1 MISSPELYQIYYICV
16 FSSLGRLL
24 IPFLRKLGLN
34 CTELQNNR
42 AQGTVSTLLFF
53 ENIYLELFCLDD
65 NSHLA
70 QSTMT
75 TEFNFFARVNWLETG
90 ASPFGF
96 GLCYLTDR
104 DRSPYN
110 IEESGTEETQVAE
123 QPRGFLPINLAYP
136 EEPIC
141 YVVPHYIAVRNR
153 LNRVLATNEQNFTQT
168 LGMRQLTRVKLK
180 VSSGRIFT
188 IPLLSLVAQNILDIE
203 YRKLPFLELTFD
215 NGDRQRRLDLRPLL
229 PIVLKY

>member
-1 MISSPELYQIYYICV
+1 M
-16 FSSLGRLL
+16 
-24 IPFLRKLGLN
+24 
-34 CTELQNNR
+34 
-42 AQGTVSTLLFF
+42 STLLFF

-96 GLCYLTDR
+96 GLCYLTDH
-104 DRSPYN
+104 DHFFTHI
-110 IEESGTEETQVAE
+110 IEDSRTEKTQVTE
-123 QPRGFLPINLAYP
+123 QPHGFLPVNLAYP

-141 YVVPHYIAVRNR
+141 CVVPHYVAVRNR
-153 LNRVLATNEQNFTQT
+153 LSRVLATSEQNLTQS
-168 LGMRQLTRVKLK
+168 LGIRQLTRVKLK
-180 VSSGRIFT
+180 VSSESIFT
-188 IPLLSLVAQNILDIE
+188 TPLLSLVTQNILDIE
-203 YRKLPFLELTFD
+203 YRQHPLLELIFD
-215 NGDRQRRLDLRPLL
+215 HGDRQRRLDLRPLL

>member
-16 FSSLGRLL
+16 FSSLGRSP
-24 IPFLRKLGLN
+24 IPFLRKLGIN

-42 AQGTVSTLLFF
+42 VQGTVSTLLFF

-65 NSHLA
+65 SSHLV

-104 DRSPYN
+104 DNSPYN

-123 QPRGFLPINLAYP
+123 QPHGFLPVNLAYP

-141 YVVPHYIAVRNR
+141 CVVPHYVAVRNR
-153 LNRVLATNEQNFTQT
+153 LSRVLATSEQNLTQS
-168 LGMRQLTRVKLK
+168 LGIRQLTHVKLK
-180 VSSGRIFT
+180 VSSESIFT
-188 IPLLSLVAQNILDIE
+188 TPLLSLVTQNILDIE
-203 YRKLPFLELTFD
+203 YRQQPLLELIFD
-215 NGDRQRRLDLRPLL
+215 HGDRQRRLDLRSLL